1 MSSSFG
7 TSEGK
12 PGQVDDLATLSLL
25 DDPVLLA
32 HLNARY
38 DADKIY
44 VWETSIVE
52 LIPIHQCL
60 PLNHSIDL
68 CG

>member
-1 MSSSFG
+1 MTSAFG
-7 TSEGK
+7 TSDGK

-38 DADKIY
+38 DVDKIY
-44 VWETSIVE
+44 VRT
-52 LIPIHQCL
+52 P
-60 PLNHSIDL
+60 HSDSN
-68 CG
+68 